1 MSDNIRKAEKMSS
14 IIKETVLGVVQ
25 SGGGR
30 ERTRIMKVEWDDG
43 EMRYEARGCNGYMS
57 RRNDLSSLLGQIAR
71 HVSCGW
77 YGKRYKIIGEIEPAL
92 KKLIETME
100 NK

>member
-25 SGGGR
+25 SSGGR

-43 EMRYEARGCNGYMS
+43 AVQYETRDLSGCMS
-57 RRNDLSSLLGQIAR
+57 RRNDLSLLLGQIAR